1 MTSTPAARR
10 SSVARWGQIARELR
24 RQIEQRDLAPGER
37 LPSENEIAG
46 EFGVSR
52 ITIRQALASLA
63 DDGYVHRRH
72 GTGTFV
78 SESFRLV
85 QLDLA
90 IAQPWRDRVP
100 EQSASSKEL
109 PSDRRSDPPA
119 NLLADLG
126 VDKENVG
133 SRYFRRVQIVGGSP
147 VGLTESWLAPQVA
160 RGIEDAPLIEGSL
173 SRTLEE
179 NYGVQRAVVHSYM
192 NAESASADLAEALD
206 CYLDA
211 ALIVVGELAIDAN
224 GAVISCSR
232 TRWLGSRVRFHQE
245 NRLDSPP
252 DSK

>member
-1 MTSTPAARR
+1 MTATPSTRR
-10 SSVARWGQIARELR
+10 SSVARWGQITRELR

-37 LPSENEIAG
+37 LPSENDLAET
-46 EFGVSR
+46 FGVSR

-63 DDGYVHRRH
+63 DDGYIHRRH
-72 GTGTFV
+72 GAGTFV
-78 SESFRLV
+78 SDTFRLV

-100 EQSASSKEL
+100 EQSARSEEL
-109 PSDRRSDPPA
+109 TSERRKDPPA

-133 SRYFRRVQIVGGSP
+133 SRYFRRIQIVGDSP

-160 RGIEDAPLIEGSL
+160 RGVEDAPLIEGSL

-179 NYGVQRAVVHSYM
+179 NYGVRRAVVHSYM
-192 NAESASADLAEALD
+192 NAESASADLAETLG

-211 ALIVVGELAIDAN
+211 ALIVVGELALDVG

-245 NRLDSPP
+245 NRLDLPQA
-252 DSK
+252 